1 MEDPAIRLVRPMQME
16 YMVVGTILNNWG
28 KYLYRSTEEEF
39 LMKCMTLSHGGMN
52 PDRVKAIHR
61 QLMQDAGL

>member
-1 MEDPAIRLVRPMQME
+1 MEDPAIRLVRPMQTE

-39 LMKCMTLSHGGMN
+39 LMKCMTLSHGSMN

>member
-1 MEDPAIRLVRPMQME
+1 MQME